1 MLCHKRRARSS
12 LLTLVT
18 ALLVALSLHAQN
30 PTEAG
35 IPILVYHR
43 FDPSTSSSTTVTT
56 ATFESQL
63 TFLADHHYTIL
74 PLTSVTDIVLR
85 KAQSPAAPIIAITVD
100 DGHLSVYTVL
110 YPIIKQSHIPITL
123 FIYPSAISH
132 ASYALTWEQLKEMH
146 ASGLV
151 DIQSHTYWH
160 PDFSKEKSHRT
171 PADYAAFV
179 SRQLTRSREELD
191 KRLGTHVTLLA
202 WPYGI
207 VDSALEEAAAHA
219 GYFAAFGYDG
229 EIARPG
235 DRPFSIHR
243 IPVPNFAHGSAF
255 EKLLRDAQSH
265 PRGDQS
271 IAPRDFH
278 P

>member
-1 MLCHKRRARSS
+1 MV
-12 LLTLVT
+12 VT
-18 ALLVALSLHAQN
+18 ALLVVLSLHAQN
-30 PTEAG
+30 SIEVG

-43 FDPSTSSSTTVTT
+43 FDPTTSASTTVTT
-56 ATFESQL
+56 ATFKSQL
-63 TFLADHHYTIL
+63 AFLADHRYAIL

-85 KAQSPAAPIIAITVD
+85 KAQPPAGPIAAITVD
-100 DGHLSVYTVL
+100 DGHFSVYTVL
-110 YPIIKQSHIPITL
+110 YPIIKQRHIPITL
-123 FIYPSAISH
+123 FIYPSAISN

-160 PDFSKEKSHRT
+160 PDFRKEKLHRT

-179 SRQLTRSREELD
+179 GSQLTRSRRELD
-191 KRLGTHVTLLA
+191 KRLGTYVTLLA

-207 VDSALEEAAAHA
+207 VDSDLEDAAAHA
-219 GYFAAFGYDG
+219 GYVAAFGYDA
-229 EIARPG
+229 EVARVG

-255 EKLLRDAQSH
+255 EKLLHDAQSH
-265 PRGDQS
+265 SRGDQA
-271 IAPRDFH
+271 IAPRAFH